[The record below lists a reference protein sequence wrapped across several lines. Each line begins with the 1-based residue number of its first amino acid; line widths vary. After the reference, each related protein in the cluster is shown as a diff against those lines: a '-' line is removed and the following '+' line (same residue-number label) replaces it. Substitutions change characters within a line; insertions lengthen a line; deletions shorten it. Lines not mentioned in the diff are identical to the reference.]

1 MNIAN
6 ISVGFVLVL
15 GVLILVHEWGHF
27 IVARLFGV
35 RVDVFSI
42 GFGPRLFG
50 WKRGATDYR
59 VSLIPLGGY
68 VRMAGQDPSDIDS
81 PKPVLARVTSSDQ
94 APQPT
99 GAPDELMSKKR
110 WQRALISL
118 AGPVVNL
125 IFPLFLMTGYF
136 TFYGEAYPKYEDN
149 PVVIANLP
157 KSSPLVKDGVTAGD
171 RIVSVNGQANPT
183 WGSVFSLLEKA
194 QSAKSLQVVVEHQ
207 GATKDLTVS
216 TSGMQSPDLLF
227 GFPPEGP
234 VVVDDVDPSLPAKS
248 AGVKP
253 GDVIQA
259 INGETLRGWSAFVN
273 AVQETQGKPSTLTV
287 LRNGQPVTL
296 QITPQKGKNELGE
309 TAWLVGIRRVPTNP
323 EVSFRKVTFSQAVA
337 RSGNLTWRGTLL
349 VVDVVGRLVSG
360 KTSPKEL
367 QSVVGIASMAGKAVQ
382 QGSYAVV
389 ELMAVLSV
397 NLGILNLL
405 PIPILDGGNILLLSM
420 EGIRRRDFSMAFKEK
435 FVQVGLVFL
444 LILFAYVMYND
455 VMRHLPF
462 RS

>member
-1 MNIAN
+1 MNTLI
-6 ISVGFVLVL
+6 GFVLVL
-15 GVLILVHEWGHF
+15 GVLVLVHEWGHF
-27 IVARLFGV
+27 IVARFFGV

-59 VSLIPLGGY
+59 VSAIPLGGY
-68 VRMAGQDPSDIDS
+68 VRMAGQDPSEIDS
-81 PKPVLARVTSSDQ
+81 SEQ
-94 APQPT
+94 APKPT
-99 GAPDELMSKKR
+99 GAADELMSKKR

-125 IFPLFLMTGYF
+125 IFPLFLLTGYF

-149 PVVIANLP
+149 PVVIANLT
-157 KSSPLVKDGVTAGD
+157 KNSPLVKDGVAQGD
-171 RIVSVNGQANPT
+171 RIVSVDGISNPT
-183 WGSVFSLLEKA
+183 WGSVFSLLEKV
-194 QSAKSLQVVVEHQ
+194 SPGKSVQVVIEHQ
-207 GATKDLTVS
+207 GTTKTLNVETK
-216 TSGMQSPDLLF
+216 GMQSPDLLF
-227 GFPPEGP
+227 GYPPEGP
-234 VVVDDVDPSLPAKS
+234 VVVDSVDPNLPAKS

-259 INGETLRGWSAFVN
+259 VNGEQMKGWSAFVN
-273 AVQETQGKPSTLTV
+273 AVQETDGKPTSLTV

-296 QITPQKGKNELGE
+296 QISPQKGKNELGE
-309 TAWLVGIRRVPTNP
+309 TAWMVGIRRVQNKLDMG
-323 EVSFRKVTFSQAVA
+323 FRKVSFSQAAV
-337 RSGNLTWRGTLL
+337 RSAGLTWRGTQL
-349 VVDVVGRLVSG
+349 VVDVVGRLVAG

-420 EGIRRRDFSMAFKEK
+420 EGIRRRDFSMAFKER

>member
-6 ISVGFVLVL
+6 IGVGFVIVL

-59 VSLIPLGGY
+59 VSAIPLGGY
-68 VRMAGQDPSDIDS
+68 VRMAGQDPSEID
-81 PKPVLARVTSSDQ
+81 SSDQ
-94 APQPT
+94 APKPT

-125 IFPLFLMTGYF
+125 IFPLFLLTGYF
-136 TFYGEAYPKYEDN
+136 TFFGEAYPKYEDDS
-149 PVVIANLP
+149 VVIANLP
-157 KSSPLVKDGVTAGD
+157 KNSPLVKDGVAQGD
-171 RIVSVNGQANPT
+171 RIVSVDGVSDPT
-183 WGSVFSLLEKA
+183 WGKVFSLIDRVA
-194 QSAKSLQVVVEHQ
+194 QQRSLQVVIQHQ
-207 GATKDLTVS
+207 GETKTLSVDTK
-216 TSGMQSPDLLF
+216 GMQSPDLLF

-234 VVVDDVDPSLPAKS
+234 VVVDDVDPTLPAKS
-248 AGVKP
+248 AGVKS

-259 INGETLRGWSAFVN
+259 VNGEPMKGWPAFVN
-273 AVQETQGKPSTLTV
+273 AIQETDGKPTSLTV
-287 LRNGQPVTL
+287 LRHGQPVTL

-309 TAWLVGIRRVPTNP
+309 TAWMVGIRRVQTKPDI
-323 EVSFRKVTFSQAVA
+323 SFRKVSFSQAVL
-337 RSGNLTWRGTLL
+337 RSGNLTWRGTQL

-389 ELMAVLSV
+389 DLMAVLSV

-405 PIPILDGGNILLLSM
+405 PIPILDGGNILLLCM
-420 EGIRRRDFSMAFKEK
+420 EGIRRRDFSMAFKER

>member
-6 ISVGFVLVL
+6 IGLGFVLVL

-59 VSLIPLGGY
+59 VSAIPLGGY
-68 VRMAGQDPSDIDS
+68 VRMAGQDPSEID
-81 PKPVLARVTSSDQ
+81 SSDQ
-94 APQPT
+94 APKPT

-125 IFPLFLMTGYF
+125 IFPIFLLTGYF
-136 TFYGEAYPKYEDN
+136 VVLGVPYPKYEDQ
-149 PVVIANLP
+149 PLVIAYLDRD
-157 KSSPLVKDGVTAGD
+157 SPLASNGVVRGD
-171 RIVSVNGQANPT
+171 RIVSVGGVANPT
-183 WGSVFSLLEKA
+183 WGTALSFIEKA
-194 QSAKSLQVVVEHQ
+194 SPGRTLDLIVEHR
-207 GATKDLTVS
+207 GVTRALTID
-216 TSGMQSPDLLF
+216 TSHVRSPELLF
-227 GFPPEGP
+227 GFPQGKP
-234 VVVDDVDPSLPAKS
+234 VVVNDVDPALPAKA

-253 GDVIQA
+253 GDTIEA
-259 INGETLRGWSAFVN
+259 INGESVPSWPAFIE
-273 AVQETQGKPSTLTV
+273 AIQENGGKPLSLTV
-287 LRNGQPVTL
+287 LRGGKSVTL
-296 QITPQKGKNELGE
+296 QLVPQKGKNEIGE
-309 TAWLVGIRRVPTNP
+309 DAWMVGIRRILTKP
-323 EVSFRKVTFSQAVA
+323 EVSFRKVGFTRAVA
-337 RSGNLTWRGTLL
+337 SASDDTMKGAGQVLEVVWKL
-349 VVDVVGRLVSG
+349 VTRKVAVKQL
-360 KTSPKEL
+360 E
-367 QSVVGIASMAGKAVQ
+367 SVIGIASDAGQAVQ
-382 QGSYAVV
+382 EGTFAVV
-389 ELMAVLSV
+389 TFMAALSL

-420 EGIRRRDFSMAFKEK
+420 EGIRRRDFSMAFKER
-435 FVQVGLVFL
+435 FIQVGLVFL
-444 LILFAYVMYND
+444 LILITYVMYND

>member
-6 ISVGFVLVL
+6 IGVGFILVL

-27 IVARLFGV
+27 IVARFFGV

-59 VSLIPLGGY
+59 VSAIPLGGY
-68 VRMAGQDPSDIDS
+68 VRMAGQDPSEIDS
-81 PKPVLARVTSSDQ
+81 NDQ
-94 APQPT
+94 AAKPT

-125 IFPLFLMTGYF
+125 IFPLFLLTGYF
-136 TFYGEAYPKYEDN
+136 AFFGEAYPKYEDN

-157 KSSPLVKDGVTAGD
+157 KTSPLVKDGVAQGD
-171 RIVSVNGQANPT
+171 RIVSVDGLSNPT
-183 WGSVFSLLEKA
+183 WGSVFPLLEKV
-194 QSAKSLQVVVEHQ
+194 SPGKSVQVVVEHQ
-207 GATKDLTVS
+207 GATKMLTVG
-216 TSGMQSPDLLF
+216 TEGLRSPELLF

-234 VVVDDVDPSLPAKS
+234 VIVDDVEPSLPAKS

-259 INGETLRGWSAFVN
+259 VNGEPLKGWSAFIN
-273 AVQETQGKPSTLTV
+273 AVQETEGKPTSLTV
-287 LRNGQPVTL
+287 LRNGKPVTL

-309 TAWLVGIRRVPTNP
+309 VAWMVGIRRVQTKPD
-323 EVSFRKVTFSQAVA
+323 VAFRKVSFSQAVA
-337 RSGNLTWRGTLL
+337 HSGNLTWRGTLL
-349 VVDVVGRLVSG
+349 VVDVVGRLLSG
-360 KTSPKEL
+360 KASPKEL

-382 QGSYAVV
+382 AGSYAIVD
-389 ELMAVLSV
+389 LMAVLSV

-420 EGIRRRDFSMAFKEK
+420 EGIRRRDFSMAFKER

>member
-6 ISVGFVLVL
+6 IGVGFILVL

-59 VSLIPLGGY
+59 VSAIPLGGY
-68 VRMAGQDPSDIDS
+68 VRMAGQDPSEIDS
-81 PKPVLARVTSSDQ
+81 NDQ
-94 APQPT
+94 SAKPT
-99 GAPDELMSKKR
+99 GAADELMSKKR

-125 IFPLFLMTGYF
+125 IFPFFLLAGYF
-136 TFYGEAYPKYEDN
+136 TFFGEAYPKYEDK

-157 KSSPLVKDGVTAGD
+157 KASPLVKDGVTQDD
-171 RIVSVNGQANPT
+171 RIVSVDGTANPT
-183 WGSVFSLLEKA
+183 WGRAFSLLDKV
-194 QSAKSLQVVVEHQ
+194 SPGKGLQVVVEHQ
-207 GATKDLTVS
+207 GTTKTLTVS
-216 TSGMQSPDLLF
+216 TNGMQSPELLF

-234 VVVDDVDPSLPAKS
+234 VVVDDVDPNLPAKA

-259 INGETLRGWSAFVN
+259 VNGEPMKGWSAFIN
-273 AVQETQGKPSTLTV
+273 SIQETEGKPTSLTV

-309 TAWLVGIRRVPTNP
+309 VAWMVGIRRVQTKLDMG
-323 EVSFRKVTFSQAVA
+323 FRKVTFSQAAV
-337 RSGNLTWRGTLL
+337 RSGNLTLRGTLL

-420 EGIRRRDFSMAFKEK
+420 EGIRRRDFSMAFKER

>member
-1 MNIAN
+1 MNTVI
-6 ISVGFVLVL
+6 GFVLVL

-27 IVARLFGV
+27 LIARLFGV

-59 VSLIPLGGY
+59 VSAIPLGGY
-68 VRMAGQDPSDIDS
+68 VRMAGQDPSEID
-81 PKPVLARVTSSDQ
+81 SSDQ
-94 APQPT
+94 SSKPT

-125 IFPLFLMTGYF
+125 IFPLFLLTGYF
-136 TFYGEAYPKYEDN
+136 VSFGEPYPKYEDK
-149 PVVIANLP
+149 PIVIVSLP
-157 KSSPLVKDGVTAGD
+157 KNSILAKEGVTRGD
-171 RIVSVNGQANPT
+171 RIVSIDGVANPT
-183 WGSVFSLLEKA
+183 WGSVLSLLEKIPA
-194 QSAKSLQVVVEHQ
+194 GKILQVVVEHQ
-207 GATKDLTVS
+207 GAKKELTIS
-216 TSGMQSPDLLF
+216 TDATRPPDLLF
-227 GFPPEGP
+227 GYPPESS
-234 VVVDDVDPSLPAKS
+234 VVVNEVEPNMPAKS

-253 GDVIQA
+253 GDIIQA
-259 INGETLRGWSAFVN
+259 VNGEPVDGWSAFVN
-273 AVQETQGKPSTLTV
+273 AVQETDGKPAALTV
-287 LRNGQPVTL
+287 LRNGQSVTL
-296 QITPQKGKNELGE
+296 HLTPQKGKNELGE
-309 TAWLVGIRRVPTNP
+309 VAWMVGIRRAQTNP
-323 EVSFRKVTFSQAVA
+323 ELAIRKVSFSEAVV
-337 RSGNLTWRGTLL
+337 RSGSLTWRGTRL

-360 KTSPKEL
+360 KTSPREL

-420 EGIRRRDFSMAFKEK
+420 EGIRRRDFSVAFKER
-435 FVQVGLVFL
+435 FIQVGLVFL
-444 LILFAYVMYND
+444 LALFAYVMYND
-455 VMRHLPF
+455 VMRLLPF
-462 RS
+462 HS

>member
-6 ISVGFVLVL
+6 VGVGFVIVL

-59 VSLIPLGGY
+59 VSAIPLGGY
-68 VRMAGQDPSDIDS
+68 VRMAGQDPSEID
-81 PKPVLARVTSSDQ
+81 SSDQ
-94 APQPT
+94 AAKPT

-125 IFPLFLMTGYF
+125 IFPLFLLTGYF
-136 TFYGEAYPKYEDN
+136 AFIGEAYPKYEDHS
-149 PVVIANLP
+149 VVIANLP
-157 KSSPLVKDGVTAGD
+157 QNSPLVKDGVVAGD
-171 RIVSVNGQANPT
+171 RIVSVNGLANPT
-183 WGSVFSLLEKA
+183 WGGALSLLDKTTPG
-194 QSAKSLQVVVEHQ
+194 KTLQVVVEHQ
-207 GATKDLTVS
+207 GATKELTVG
-216 TSGMQSPDLLF
+216 TNGMPSPELLF

-234 VVVDDVDPSLPAKS
+234 VVVDSVDPSLPAKG
-248 AGVKP
+248 AGVKS

-259 INGETLRGWSAFVN
+259 VNGEPMQGWSAFVN
-273 AVQETQGKPSTLTV
+273 SIQETGGKPTSLTV
-287 LRNGQPVTL
+287 LRNSQPVNL
-296 QITPQKGKNELGE
+296 QITPQKGKNEMGE
-309 TAWLVGIRRVPTNP
+309 VAWMVGIRRVQTNP
-323 EVSFRKVTFSQAVA
+323 EVSFRKVSFSQAVT
-337 RSGNLTWRGTLL
+337 RSGVLTWQGTLL

-367 QSVVGIASMAGKAVQ
+367 QTVVGIASMAGKAVQ
-382 QGSYAVV
+382 MGSYAVV
-389 ELMAVLSV
+389 NLMAALSV

-405 PIPILDGGNILLLSM
+405 PIPILDGGNILLLAM
-420 EGIRRRDFSMAFKEK
+420 EGIRRRDFSMAFKER